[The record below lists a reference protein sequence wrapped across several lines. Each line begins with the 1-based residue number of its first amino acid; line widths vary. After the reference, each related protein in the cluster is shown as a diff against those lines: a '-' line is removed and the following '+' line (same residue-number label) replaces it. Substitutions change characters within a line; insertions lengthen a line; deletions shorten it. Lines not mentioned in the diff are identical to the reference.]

1 MGLTKYR
8 RKQNVDVL
16 FPASLMIEDDI
27 IFSFKRV
34 NFGYETENHLHKK
47 NSVFSELGCDDFTY
61 DKWKILHS
69 KYPFTRLW
77 DATVGGGSCIAI
89 L

>member
-16 FPASLMIEDDI
+16 FPSSLMIEDDI

-34 NFGYETENHLHKK
+34 NFGYENLR
-47 NSVFSELGCDDFTY
+47 L
-61 DKWKILHS
+61 KIIYT
-69 KYPFTRLW
+69 KEFRF
-77 DATVGGGSCIAI
+77 
-89 L
+89 